1 VSGSARSPTS
11 RAPQLAALLAAAETG
26 LLAFDAFPA
35 EPWPELGS
43 TDPLERVNRE
53 IGRRAAVW
61 GAPQRRCP
69 AAAGRDAGVEPTD
82 EWLIGRRERSATSVA
97 WSWPPTP
104 WSVRPPSNHQQVAQ
118 LTAS

>member
-1 VSGSARSPTS
+1 
-11 RAPQLAALLAAAETG
+11 LAAAETG

-61 GAPQRRCP
+61 GASQRRCP
-69 AAAGRDAGVEPTD
+69 PRLAGMLVSSRPTS
-82 EWLIGRRERSATSVA
+82 G
-97 WSWPPTP
+97 
-104 WSVRPPSNHQQVAQ
+104 
-118 LTAS
+118 